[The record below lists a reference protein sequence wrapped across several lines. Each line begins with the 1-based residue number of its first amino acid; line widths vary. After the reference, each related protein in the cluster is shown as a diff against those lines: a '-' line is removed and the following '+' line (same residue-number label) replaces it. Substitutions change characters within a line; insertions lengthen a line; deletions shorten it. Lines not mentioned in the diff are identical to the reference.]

1 MKRLVLLAVC
11 TLYTYLAH
19 TQIEF
24 GIKAG
29 LNSIDFVSDGIVIK
43 NGLND
48 LKIDYQN
55 AEYGHHLGFYTR
67 VKLLG
72 IYVEPAFLFNSN
84 KVNYRLTDYKEG
96 QAVTQIFHER
106 YNTLD
111 IPLNIGIKAGIIR
124 LYGGPVAH
132 LHIDGTSDLVNF
144 KSYSQKFK
152 NANYGYQAGFGF
164 DIWKLRLDV
173 AYEGNLT
180 AFGDH
185 INIDGT
191 PYSFGTAASRVLG
204 TVGYKF

>member
-1 MKRLVLLAVC
+1 MKRLILLMICSVY
-11 TLYTYLAH
+11 TLLSHA
-19 TQIEF
+19 QVEF

-29 LNSIDFVSDGIVIK
+29 LNSIDFVSEGITIK
-43 NGLND
+43 NGVSD

-55 AEYGHHLGFYTR
+55 AEYGHHLGLYTR

-84 KVNYRLTDYKEG
+84 KVNYKLTDYKEG
-96 QAVTQIFHER
+96 QAVTQIFHEK

-111 IPLNIGIKAGIIR
+111 IPLVVGIKAGIIR

-132 LHIDGTSDLVNF
+132 LHINGTSDLVNF

-152 NANYGYQAGFGF
+152 DANYGYQAGFGF

-191 PYSFGTAASRVLG
+191 AYSFGTAASRVLG